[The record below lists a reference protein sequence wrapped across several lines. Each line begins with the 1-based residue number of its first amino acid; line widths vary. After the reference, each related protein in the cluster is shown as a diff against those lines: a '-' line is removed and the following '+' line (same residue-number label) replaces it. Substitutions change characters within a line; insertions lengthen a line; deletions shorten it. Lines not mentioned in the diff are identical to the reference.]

1 MNSEDRE
8 LLTDLTPEELAIL
21 EGLDDLLVDPAMYD
35 VAPSDLEDRI
45 MASIAATAVTAT
57 TTAAGS
63 TATATATPP
72 TANAAAGAVI
82 DLVSRRNRKRGMAA
96 AAPWLIA
103 AAASIIAI
111 GAVAVRPSGTRSA
124 DAQVALAP
132 TDLAPGV
139 EGSVRLR
146 FEASGTR
153 IDLDAPD
160 LPTAPEGFF
169 YQGWV
174 KGDRGLVAV
183 GTFHT
188 ARHVILWAGV
198 SLEAYPLLTV
208 TLEPEDGDQTSSG
221 KVVLRAPVGEV
232 SAGRG
237 R

>member
-8 LLTDLTPEELAIL
+8 LLSDLTPEELAVI
-21 EGLDDLLVDPAMYD
+21 EGLEDLLADPSMYD
-35 VAPSDLEDRI
+35 EEAGGLEDRI
-45 MASIAATAVTAT
+45 MAAIASPAASAMPGPVEKSET
-57 TTAAGS
+57 TL
-63 TATATATPP
+63 PP
-72 TANAAAGAVI
+72 TGAVI
-82 DLVSRRNRKRGMAA
+82 DLGQRRARKRGLASAAPWFVAA
-96 AAPWLIA
+96 AATV
-103 AAASIIAI
+103 IAI
-111 GAVAVRPSGTRSA
+111 GAVAVRPTGTRSA
-124 DAQVALAP
+124 DAQVALAA

-139 EGSVRLR
+139 DGTVVLR
-146 FEASGTR
+146 FGASGTR

-174 KGDRGLVAV
+174 KGDRGLVTV

-188 ARHVILWAGV
+188 AEDVILWAGV
-198 SLEAYPLLTV
+198 SLEEYPLLTV

-221 KVVLRAPVGEV
+221 KVVLRAPVGDV